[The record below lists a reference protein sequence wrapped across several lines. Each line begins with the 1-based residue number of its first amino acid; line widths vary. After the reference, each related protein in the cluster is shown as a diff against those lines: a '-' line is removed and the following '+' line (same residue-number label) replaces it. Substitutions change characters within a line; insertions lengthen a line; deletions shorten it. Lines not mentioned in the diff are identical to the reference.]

1 MSHRISSA
9 VSQEDDPAVL
19 LNAHFDSPPG
29 SPGAADCGSCVGGLI
44 LFCLFIFHSSV
55 RATNIVLSAEYLRKI
70 RKLMS

>member
-19 LNAHFDSPPG
+19 LNGHYDSPPG

-44 LFCLFIFHSSV
+44 LLCFLLFHSSIIV
-55 RATNIVLSAEYLRKI
+55 ANIVLGAEY
-70 RKLMS
+70 